1 MAGMGGPVVGGGF
14 LSRPFEELTM
24 TIKQHLLAAI
34 AVSALAFSPA
44 AYASG
49 EHGGHDMPGMDH
61 AAMEAKLADTSAFGE
76 KGDPAKASRVVKIS
90 AKEMRY
96 DPETLTV
103 KAGETITFELV
114 NDGRKSHELT
124 VGDAAYQEAANAMM
138 VMMANMGMD
147 PNAPEHAAMHAKAGN
162 TIVVRSGETG
172 SVTWKFTKP
181 GEFIYACNFIGHAE
195 AGMTG
200 KITVQ

>member
-1 MAGMGGPVVGGGF
+1 MRF
-14 LSRPFEELTM
+14 
-24 TIKQHLLAAI
+24 KQSLLAAI
-34 AVSALAFSPA
+34 AVSALAFSPVAFA
-44 AYASG
+44 AG
-49 EHGGHDMPGMDH
+49 DHGGHHMPGMDH

-76 KGDPAKASRVVKIS
+76 KGDPANASRVVKIS

-96 DPETLTV
+96 DPETLSV

-124 VGDAAYQEAANAMM
+124 IGDAAYQEAANAMM

-147 PNAPEHAAMHAKAGN
+147 PNAPEHAAIHAKAGN
-162 TIVVRSGETG
+162 TIVVRAGETG
-172 SVTWKFTKP
+172 SVTWKFTKQ
-181 GEFIYACNFIGHAE
+181 GEFIYACNFVGHAE